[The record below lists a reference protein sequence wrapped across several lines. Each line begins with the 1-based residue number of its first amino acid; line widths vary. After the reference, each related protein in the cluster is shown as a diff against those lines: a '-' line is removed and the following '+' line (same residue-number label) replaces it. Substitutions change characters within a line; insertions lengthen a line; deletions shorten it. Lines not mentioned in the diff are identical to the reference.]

1 MPSFE
6 PMFGV
11 RNMVFES
18 SSSHTPEEWA
28 SGAVRSHKY
37 DDAAFMANIAGNNVV
52 GTLFEE

>member
-1 MPSFE
+1 
-6 PMFGV
+6 MFGV